1 MYGPHA
7 IPVLRN
13 FCKKKHRRCLRPIP
27 IVDLLTED
35 RILTSLVPLIAGA
48 LIGAG
53 ILAVIYFHTQ
63 KSQSPEVPEVPTVI
77 ETPRPRKICYRR
89 SNVCPKISLK
99 RRRFLT
105 KEEEQELNRQLQ
117 EEQEKL
123 MAEQEERKKLEEKS
137 KIKSFGKFFCLPEN
151 SDKKEDCDLEE
162 ESA

>member
-1 MYGPHA
+1 MSGRPGGAGRGGGPGRSSGA
-7 IPVLRN
+7 GRS
-13 FCKKKHRRCLRPIP
+13 
-27 IVDLLTED
+27 D
-35 RILTSLVPLIAGA
+35 RSDGEISLVPLIAGA

-63 KSQSPEVPEVPTVI
+63 KAQKSEVPEVPTVI
-77 ETPRPRKICYRR
+77 EVTPRPRKICYRR

-105 KEEEQELNRQLQ
+105 KEEEQELNRQLK

-123 MAEQEERKKLEEKS
+123 LAEQEERKKLEEKS
-137 KIKSFGKFFCLPEN
+137 KSIKSFGKFFCLPEN
-151 SDKKEDCDLEE
+151 SDNKEDCDLEE

>member
-1 MYGPHA
+1 MIVTISG
-7 IPVLRN
+7 
-13 FCKKKHRRCLRPIP
+13 RPGGAGRGGGSGRSSGAGRS
-27 IVDLLTED
+27 D
-35 RILTSLVPLIAGA
+35 RSDGEISLVPLIAGA